1 MLMRFDNITQ
11 LGGLIGSRL
20 DTLGEFKKNG
30 FYVPDDT
37 FNFTEH
43 IYNKYY
49 SKVSE
54 RMSIPVRYSMLTDV
68 ELQNA
73 GDSKLNMSGFDLSD
87 VDDIDELDY

>member
-1 MLMRFDNITQ
+1 MRIFQIQCLMSVYI
-11 LGGLIGSRL
+11 
-20 DTLGEFKKNG
+20 
-30 FYVPDDT
+30 
-37 FNFTEH
+37 H
-43 IYNKYY
+43 Y

-68 ELQNA
+68 ELQTA